1 MYYFIVNPGSRSG
14 NGKHVWKT
22 VEEILEAEEVEYR
35 VFFTSCRYHATRLAR
50 EITTRD
56 ERLTLVAVGGD
67 GTVNEI
73 LSGIRDFSKVTFA
86 YIPTGSSNDFARALG
101 LPSDTAA
108 AVQNLLHPSYFRRI
122 DLGRAR
128 LGEQTLHFAVSC
140 GCGFD
145 AAICHAAFCSSVKK
159 LLNRLRL
166 GKLTYIATGIRQL
179 LLSRPAPL
187 AITLDGRQ
195 TLRFRRTVFAAVMN
209 CRFEGGG
216 VRVCPRALP
225 DDGQLDICVVEGSR
239 LLIVPLFLLSLAG
252 IHGILP
258 GVHLLRAR
266 SVELSSP
273 RKLPLHMDGEPYF
286 LKGKLRLDCIP
297 GVLPLIAGTR

>member
-35 VFFTSCRYHATRLAR
+35 VFFTSCRYHATKLAR
-50 EITTRD
+50 EITARD

-67 GTVNEI
+67 GTINEI

-187 AITLDGRQ
+187 AVTLDGHQ

-216 VRVCPRALP
+216 VRFCPRALP

>member
-1 MYYFIVNPGSRSG
+1 M
-14 NGKHVWKT
+14 
-22 VEEILEAEEVEYR
+22 EYR

-50 EITTRD
+50 EITARD

-140 GCGFD
+140 GCGYD

-187 AITLDGRQ
+187 AVTLDGHQ

-216 VRVCPRALP
+216 VRFCPPGPSRRRPAGHLRRGGLPASHRSAVSALARGDPRHPSRRPSAARPLRGAFKSPEASSPHGRRALFS
-225 DDGQLDICVVEGSR
+225 EGK
-239 LLIVPLFLLSLAG
+239 A
-252 IHGILP
+252 
-258 GVHLLRAR
+258 A
-266 SVELSSP
+266 
-273 RKLPLHMDGEPYF
+273 
-286 LKGKLRLDCIP
+286 
-297 GVLPLIAGTR
+297 A